1 MSWLMQSDPEVHAA
15 ISDEIRREQEKLIL
29 IASENYV
36 SRPVLEAVGSV
47 MTNKYAEG
55 YPGRRYYAGCEAV
68 DQVESLAIERAKSL
82 FGAEHANVQPHSGS
96 QANMAVY
103 LASINPGDTIL
114 GMNLAHGGHLTHGSP
129 VSFSGH
135 YYKAVFYG
143 VRKDTGLIDYEQVES
158 LARQHK
164 PKIIIAGASAYP
176 RTIDFS
182 FFRKVADEVGAHL
195 LVDMAH
201 FAGLVAAGM
210 HPSPFPYAD
219 FVTTSTHKTLRGPRG
234 GMAFCKEQWAKPLD
248 KGVFPM
254 MQGGPLMHV
263 VAGKAVMLKEAS
275 MPSFKNYIARVLEN
289 ARTLSESLAAHG
301 YDILTGGTDNHL
313 MLIDLRSKGLTGKE
327 AEKLLSDAGI
337 YCNKNA
343 VPFDDKPP
351 TVTSG
356 IRLGTPAITTRG
368 FNSDEIREVGEII
381 HRVLSGHGK
390 DSVMKDTREAVTSL
404 LKKHP
409 IYTDLV

>member
-1 MSWLMQSDPEVHAA
+1 MSWLMQADPEVHGA
-15 ISDEIRREQEKLIL
+15 ITDEIRREQDKLIL

-36 SRPVLEAVGSV
+36 SRSVLEAVGSV

-68 DQVESLAIERAKSL
+68 DQVETLAIERAKTL

-103 LASINPGDTIL
+103 LAALKPGDTIL

-164 PKIIIAGASAYP
+164 PNIIIAGASAYP
-176 RTIDFS
+176 RTIDFA
-182 FFRKVADEVGAHL
+182 FFRKVANETGAHL

-234 GMAFCKEQWAKPLD
+234 GMAFCKDQWSKSLD

-263 VAGKAVMLKEAS
+263 VAGKAVMLREAAA
-275 MPSFKNYIARVLEN
+275 PEFKNYISRVLEN
-289 ARTLSESLAAHG
+289 ARVLSETLAAHG

-327 AEKLLSDAGI
+327 GETLLSSAGI

-351 TVTSG
+351 TITSG

-368 FNSDEIREVGEII
+368 FSSDEIREVGEII
-381 HRVLSGHGK
+381 HRVLGSQGK
-390 DSVMKDTREAVTSL
+390 DAPMKEAREAVVRL
-404 LKKHP
+404 LKRHP
-409 IYTDLV
+409 IYTDLS